1 MEIWKPIPGYE
12 GIYEASS
19 FGRIRTA
26 YGKKTHS
33 VMHGERVWK
42 QRILKYKACSDY
54 LKTGY
59 RVTLWKDKK
68 PRDLLVARLVC
79 TTFHENLIE
88 TKMTV
93 NHKDGNRLNNR
104 AENLEWL
111 TIGDN
116 IRHGFKTGLYKS
128 AQKRVTLQK
137 ESGEKLLFQ
146 SMSDADKY
154 LKRATGYVSGCL
166 KLGRFPKSSSG
177 ETYIVELEEIDDGIK
192 AAIEFK

>member
-1 MEIWKPIPGYE
+1 MEEIWKPIAGYE
-12 GIYEASS
+12 NRYEVSS
-19 FGRIRTA
+19 LGKIRSVNRYITNKGLKGRGYTLN
-26 YGKKTHS
+26 GKQLKVCKANNGYYVVNLGRKTHF
-33 VMHGERVWK
+33 VH
-42 QRILKYKACSDY
+42 
-54 LKTGY
+54 
-59 RVTLWKDKK
+59 
-68 PRDLLVARLVC
+68 RLVC
-79 TTFHENLIE
+79 EAFIGTIP
-88 TKMTV
+88 KGMTV
-93 NHKDGNRLNNR
+93 NHKDGNKANNR

-192 AAIEFK
+192 AAIDFK